1 MRQRVALRWGL
12 VALLAGMVPAV
23 FASSSD
29 SAGALDLW
37 QLYQRAVQAD
47 PRILGADAQIQ
58 AGAGQE
64 RSALGQLLP
73 QFRGGASTS
82 RIKRS
87 EGTQTLLYDGQT
99 YNLSLTQALY
109 NPEAW
114 RGFKKY
120 AELTQQYRS
129 QAEDAR
135 IQSAVDLVQRYF
147 AVLAAED
154 ELALASA
161 EREANRRNLDRV
173 SALFERQLATIT
185 DKLQLAARVDSL
197 ETAEIEARNQIQ
209 VAREALAEL
218 LGQEVYQPLKRI
230 DERTLFTAL
239 PGSEA
244 DWVASAI
251 AHNPALQA
259 KQSALNSAEQAIGE
273 AKAGHLPS
281 LSLALGAQRSDFA
294 YDNVIA
300 ADKVDTLSASLN
312 LQIPLYSGGS
322 VSARTRGLYGSR
334 DVAEQD
340 LEALRRQIVRETK
353 SAFLKSDA
361 NLRKIASARKALES
375 AVRAREVTEK
385 SFAFGTVTAVDVL
398 NAVRQEYLSRRDYF
412 QAQYDFITNQLVLL
426 RWSGDFS
433 PADIQR
439 VNGWLV
445 APSLAGKRAESE
457 AR

>member
-1 MRQRVALRWGL
+1 MSRRSRLRREL
-12 VALLAGMVPAV
+12 VVLLLFMGPAV
-23 FASSSD
+23 A
-29 SAGALDLW
+29 ALPDNDTGTVDVW
-37 QLYQRAVQAD
+37 QLYQRVVQSD
-47 PRILGADAQIQ
+47 PRILSADAQIQ

-73 QFRGGASTS
+73 QLRGGASTS
-82 RIKRS
+82 RIRRS

-99 YNLSLTQALY
+99 YNLSLTQTLY

-135 IQSAVDLVQRYF
+135 IQSAADLVQRYF

-154 ELALASA
+154 ELDLAKS
-161 EREANRRNLDRV
+161 ERNATRRNLERV

-197 ETAEIEARNQIQ
+197 ETEEIEARNQIQ

-230 DERTLFTAL
+230 DERTLFSAL
-239 PGSEA
+239 PGAET
-244 DWVASAI
+244 DWVASAL
-251 AHNPALQA
+251 AHNPALKA
-259 KQSALNSAEQAIGE
+259 RQSALNSAEQAIDE
-273 AKAGHLPS
+273 AKAGHLPT

-322 VSARTRGLYGSR
+322 VTARTRGLYGSR
-334 DVAEQD
+334 EVAEQD
-340 LEALRRQIVRETK
+340 YEALRRQVVKETK
-353 SAFLKSDA
+353 TAYLKSNA
-361 NLRKIASARKALES
+361 NLRKITSARKALES
-375 AVRAREVTEK
+375 AVKSREVTEK
-385 SFAFGTVTAVDVL
+385 SFAYGTVTAVDVL
-398 NAVRQEYLSRRDYF
+398 NAVRQEFLGRRDYL
-412 QAQYDFITNQLVLL
+412 QAQYDFVTNQLVLL

-433 PADIQR
+433 AADIQR
-439 VNGWLV
+439 VNSWLA
-445 APSLAGKRAESE
+445 APSPARKGAEE
-457 AR
+457 P

>member
-1 MRQRVALRWGL
+1 MFWRPRWRQGVVVLLLCMGPVVA
-12 VALLAGMVPAV
+12 APPDN
-23 FASSSD
+23 D
-29 SAGALDLW
+29 SGTLDVW
-37 QLYQRAVQAD
+37 QLYQRVVQSD

-73 QFRGGASTS
+73 QLRGGASTS
-82 RIKRS
+82 RIRRS

-135 IQSAVDLVQRYF
+135 IQSAADLVQRYF

-154 ELALASA
+154 ELDLARA
-161 EREANRRNLDRV
+161 ERDATRRNLERV

-197 ETAEIEARNQIQ
+197 ETEEIEAKNQIQ

-230 DERTLFTAL
+230 DERTLFSAL
-239 PGSEA
+239 PGSET
-244 DWVASAI
+244 DWVASAL
-251 AHNPALQA
+251 AHNPALKA
-259 KQSALNSAEQAIGE
+259 RQSALNSAEQAIDE
-273 AKAGHLPS
+273 AKAGHLPT
-281 LSLALGAQRSDFA
+281 LNLALGAQRSDFA

-334 DVAEQD
+334 DAAEQD
-340 LEALRRQIVRETK
+340 YEALRRQVVKETK
-353 SAFLKSDA
+353 TAYLKSNA
-361 NLRKIASARKALES
+361 NLRKITSARKALES
-375 AVRAREVTEK
+375 AVKSREVTEK
-385 SFAFGTVTAVDVL
+385 SFAYGTVTAVDVL
-398 NAVRQEYLSRRDYF
+398 NAVRQEYLGRRDYL
-412 QAQYDFITNQLVLL
+412 QAQYDFVTNQLVLL

-433 PADIQR
+433 AADIQR
-439 VNGWLV
+439 VNSWLV
-445 APSLAGKRAESE
+445 APALASKRAG
-457 AR
+457 AP

>member
-1 MRQRVALRWGL
+1 MFRRPRLQGL
-12 VALLAGMVPAV
+12 VVLLLFMGPAIAALPDD
-23 FASSSD
+23 D
-29 SAGALDLW
+29 SGTLDVW
-37 QLYQRAVQAD
+37 QLYQRVVQSD

-73 QFRGGASTS
+73 QLRGGASTS
-82 RIKRS
+82 RIRRS

-135 IQSAVDLVQRYF
+135 IQSAADLVQRYF

-154 ELALASA
+154 ELDLARA
-161 EREANRRNLDRV
+161 ERDATRRNLERI

-197 ETAEIEARNQIQ
+197 ETEEIEARNQIQ

-230 DERTLFTAL
+230 DERTLFSAL
-239 PGSEA
+239 PGSET
-244 DWVASAI
+244 DWVTSAL
-251 AHNPALQA
+251 AHNPALKA
-259 KQSALNSAEQAIGE
+259 RQSALNSADQAIDE
-273 AKAGHLPS
+273 AKAGHLPT
-281 LSLALGAQRSDFA
+281 LSLAFGAQRSDFA

-334 DVAEQD
+334 DAAEQD
-340 LEALRRQIVRETK
+340 YEALRRQVVKETK
-353 SAFLKSDA
+353 TAYLKSNA

-375 AVRAREVTEK
+375 AIKSREATEK
-385 SFAFGTVTAVDVL
+385 SFAYGTVTAVDVL
-398 NAVRQEYLSRRDYF
+398 NAVRQEYLGRRDYL
-412 QAQYDFITNQLVLL
+412 QAQYDFVTNQLVLL

-433 PADIQR
+433 AADIQR
-439 VNGWLV
+439 VNSWLV
-445 APSLAGKRAESE
+445 APSQASKHAGVP
-457 AR
+457 

>member
-1 MRQRVALRWGL
+1 MSRRSRLRREL
-12 VALLAGMVPAV
+12 VVLLLFMGPAV
-23 FASSSD
+23 A
-29 SAGALDLW
+29 ALPDNDTGTVDVW
-37 QLYQRAVQAD
+37 QLYQRVVQSD

-73 QFRGGASTS
+73 QLRGGASTS

-99 YNLSLTQALY
+99 YNLSLTQTLY

-135 IQSAVDLVQRYF
+135 IQSAADLVQRYF

-154 ELALASA
+154 ELDLAMA
-161 EREANRRNLDRV
+161 ERDATRRNLERV

-197 ETAEIEARNQIQ
+197 ETEEIEARNQIQ

-230 DERTLFTAL
+230 DERTLFSAL
-239 PGSEA
+239 PGAET
-244 DWVASAI
+244 DWVTSAL
-251 AHNPALQA
+251 AHNPALKA
-259 KQSALNSAEQAIGE
+259 RQSALNSAEQAIDE
-273 AKAGHLPS
+273 AKAGHLPT
-281 LSLALGAQRSDFA
+281 LSLAFGAQRSDFA

-312 LQIPLYSGGS
+312 LQIPIYSGGS
-322 VSARTRGLYGSR
+322 VTARTRGLYGSR
-334 DVAEQD
+334 EAAEQD
-340 LEALRRQIVRETK
+340 FEALRRQVVKETK
-353 SAFLKSDA
+353 TAYLKSNA
-361 NLRKIASARKALES
+361 NLRKITSSRKALES
-375 AVRAREVTEK
+375 AVKSREVTEK
-385 SFAFGTVTAVDVL
+385 SFAYGTVTAVDVL
-398 NAVRQEYLSRRDYF
+398 NAVRQEFLGRRDYL
-412 QAQYDFITNQLVLL
+412 QAQYDFVTNQLVLL

-433 PADIQR
+433 AADIQR
-439 VNGWLV
+439 VNGWLA
-445 APSLAGKRAESE
+445 APSPARKGAEE
-457 AR
+457 P

>member
-1 MRQRVALRWGL
+1 MSRRSRLRREL
-12 VALLAGMVPAV
+12 VVLLLFMGPAV
-23 FASSSD
+23 A
-29 SAGALDLW
+29 ALPDNDTGTVDVW
-37 QLYQRAVQAD
+37 QLYQRVVQSD

-73 QFRGGASTS
+73 QLRGGASTS

-87 EGTQTLLYDGQT
+87 EGTQALLYDGQT
-99 YNLSLTQALY
+99 YNLSLTQTLY

-135 IQSAVDLVQRYF
+135 IQSAADLVQRYF

-154 ELALASA
+154 ELDLARA
-161 EREANRRNLDRV
+161 ERDATRRNLERV

-197 ETAEIEARNQIQ
+197 ETEEIEARNQIQ

-230 DERTLFTAL
+230 DERTLFSAL
-239 PGSEA
+239 PGAET
-244 DWVASAI
+244 DWVTSAL
-251 AHNPALQA
+251 AHNPALKA
-259 KQSALNSAEQAIGE
+259 RQSALNSAEQAIDE
-273 AKAGHLPS
+273 AKAGHLPT

-312 LQIPLYSGGS
+312 LQIPIYSGGS
-322 VSARTRGLYGSR
+322 VTARTRGLYGSR
-334 DVAEQD
+334 DAAEQD
-340 LEALRRQIVRETK
+340 YEALRRQVVKETK
-353 SAFLKSDA
+353 TAYLKSNA
-361 NLRKIASARKALES
+361 NLRKITSARKALES
-375 AVRAREVTEK
+375 AVKSREVTEK
-385 SFAFGTVTAVDVL
+385 SFAYGTVTAVDVL
-398 NAVRQEYLSRRDYF
+398 NAVRQEFLGRRDYL
-412 QAQYDFITNQLVLL
+412 QAQYDFVTNQLVLL
-426 RWSGDFS
+426 RWSGNFS
-433 PADIQR
+433 AADIQR
-439 VNGWLV
+439 VNSWLV
-445 APSLAGKRAESE
+445 APSLARKGAEE
-457 AR
+457 P

>member
-1 MRQRVALRWGL
+1 MGPAIAAL
-12 VALLAGMVPAV
+12 PDD
-23 FASSSD
+23 D
-29 SAGALDLW
+29 SGTLDVW
-37 QLYQRAVQAD
+37 QLYQRVVQSD

-73 QFRGGASTS
+73 QLRGGASTS
-82 RIKRS
+82 RIRRS

-135 IQSAVDLVQRYF
+135 IQSAADLVQRYF

-154 ELALASA
+154 ELDLARA
-161 EREANRRNLDRV
+161 ERDATRRNLERI

-197 ETAEIEARNQIQ
+197 ETEEIEARNQIQ

-230 DERTLFTAL
+230 DERTLFSAL
-239 PGSEA
+239 PGSET
-244 DWVASAI
+244 DWVTSAL
-251 AHNPALQA
+251 AHNPALKA
-259 KQSALNSAEQAIGE
+259 RQSALNSADQAIDE
-273 AKAGHLPS
+273 AKAGHLPT
-281 LSLALGAQRSDFA
+281 LSLAFGAQRSDFA

-334 DVAEQD
+334 DAAEQD
-340 LEALRRQIVRETK
+340 YEALRRQVVKETK
-353 SAFLKSDA
+353 TAYLKSNA

-375 AVRAREVTEK
+375 AIKSREATEK
-385 SFAFGTVTAVDVL
+385 SFAYGTVTAVDVL
-398 NAVRQEYLSRRDYF
+398 NAVRQEYLGRRDYL
-412 QAQYDFITNQLVLL
+412 QAQYDFVTNQLVLL

-433 PADIQR
+433 AADIQR
-439 VNGWLV
+439 VNSWLV
-445 APSLAGKRAESE
+445 APSQASKHAGVP
-457 AR
+457 

>member
-1 MRQRVALRWGL
+1 MSGRSRLRRGL
-12 VALLAGMVPAV
+12 VVLLLFVGPAV
-23 FASSSD
+23 A
-29 SAGALDLW
+29 ALPDNDTGTVDVW
-37 QLYQRAVQAD
+37 QLYQRVIQSD

-73 QFRGGASTS
+73 QLRGGASTS
-82 RIKRS
+82 RIRRS

-99 YNLSLTQALY
+99 YNLSLTQTLY

-135 IQSAVDLVQRYF
+135 IQSAADLVQRYF

-154 ELALASA
+154 ELDLARA
-161 EREANRRNLDRV
+161 ERDATRRNLERV

-197 ETAEIEARNQIQ
+197 ETEEIEARNQIQ

-230 DERTLFTAL
+230 DERTLFSAL
-239 PGSEA
+239 SGAET
-244 DWVASAI
+244 DWVTSAL
-251 AHNPALQA
+251 AHNPALKA
-259 KQSALNSAEQAIGE
+259 RQSALNSAEQAIDE
-273 AKAGHLPS
+273 AKAGHLPT
-281 LSLALGAQRSDFA
+281 LSLAFGAQRSDFA

-300 ADKVDTLSASLN
+300 ANKVDTLSASLN
-312 LQIPLYSGGS
+312 LQIPIYSGGS
-322 VSARTRGLYGSR
+322 VTARARGLYGSR
-334 DVAEQD
+334 EAAEQD
-340 LEALRRQIVRETK
+340 YEALRRQVVKETK
-353 SAFLKSDA
+353 TAYLKSNA
-361 NLRKIASARKALES
+361 NLRKITSARKALES
-375 AVRAREVTEK
+375 AVKSREVTEK
-385 SFAFGTVTAVDVL
+385 SFAYGTVTAVDVL
-398 NAVRQEYLSRRDYF
+398 NAVRQEFLGRRDYL
-412 QAQYDFITNQLVLL
+412 QAQYDFVTNQFVLL

-433 PADIQR
+433 AADIQR
-439 VNGWLV
+439 VNSWLV
-445 APSLAGKRAESE
+445 TPSLARKGAEE
-457 AR
+457 P